1 MVSTTMTS
9 DEYVSH
15 CWNLCDQFIKE
26 DSKSFGKYI
35 QLQVEKF
42 KEWVNDPRYE
52 FRTEE
57 VDRVYRF
64 FSYLNIYVESKRS
77 YVQFPIISWQSFLLA
92 LIFGFY
98 RVEDGR
104 RKHTESLLFIARKN
118 SKTSFSTAIVLYCF
132 LKDNVLEP
140 QSMLLAIN
148 QKQAGNALRYA
159 KGIIYHSPAL
169 LKRLIPLRYKIV
181 SKDIKSQGF
190 IEIFSPIDPN
200 RLESYSPS
208 CCILDECHGFD
219 SDKIEDVYNALKSGT
234 GARENPLLL
243 LASTAGTQDN
253 LWFQEQVQYY
263 KDVLSGNID
272 DDTICGLLFQP
283 NPGMDLTSEETWK
296 MANPSW
302 KYIKPLL
309 SDLRNNFIKAKN
321 SASARAWFHFA
332 TRRINI
338 FLEEPNDW
346 LKPEKLDECFK
357 PLNIEDFKDQEC
369 FLGVDLSITSDLSAL
384 AQVFHKDGVYY
395 VFVYFFMA
403 NNPSKLNRKGSFDLK
418 KYVDSGLIHLSD
430 TGVVDYKALI
440 EKVEEIDRD
449 FRVVKLLYDRYN
461 APFVIS
467 EIQEKT
473 NTYCEDFAQTPAK
486 FNAPLKYMQDLVE
499 DKKIVFDFNPV
510 LRWNFSNVVVR
521 PMDSNENIK
530 IDKKK
535 KKEAVDG
542 VVAVAQSLGGWMSH
556 LNPLY
561 Q

>member
-1 MVSTTMTS
+1 MTS

-64 FSYLNIYVESKRS
+64 FSYLNIYVESRRS

-542 VVAVAQSLGGWMSH
+542 VVAVAQSLGGWMSY

>member
-1 MVSTTMTS
+1 MTS

-64 FSYLNIYVESKRS
+64 FSYLNIYVESRRS

-208 CCILDECHGFD
+208 CCILDECHGFE

-309 SDLRNNFIKAKN
+309 PDLRNNFIKAKN

-542 VVAVAQSLGGWMSH
+542 VVAVTQSLGGWMSY

>member
-64 FSYLNIYVESKRS
+64 FSYLNIYVESRRS

-542 VVAVAQSLGGWMSH
+542 VVAVAQSLGGWMSY

>member
-64 FSYLNIYVESKRS
+64 FSYLNIYVESKHS

-98 RVEDGR
+98 RIEDGR

-148 QKQAGNALRYA
+148 QKQASNALRYA

-181 SKDIKSQGF
+181 SKDKKSQGF

-208 CCILDECHGFD
+208 CCILDECHGFE

-309 SDLRNNFIKAKN
+309 PDLRNNFIKAKN

-542 VVAVAQSLGGWMSH
+542 VVAVAQSLGGWMSY

>member
-1 MVSTTMTS
+1 MTS

-64 FSYLNIYVESKRS
+64 FSYLNIYVESRRS

-542 VVAVAQSLGGWMSH
+542 VVAAAQALGGWMSY

>member
-1 MVSTTMTS
+1 MQKFNT

-15 CWNLCDQFIKE
+15 CWNLCEQFIYE
-26 DSKSFGKYI
+26 DSLTFGKHI

-42 KEWVNDPRYE
+42 KQWVNDPRYK
-52 FRTEE
+52 FKTQE

-64 FSYLNIYVESKRS
+64 FSYLNIYVEPN
-77 YVQFPIISWQSFLLA
+77 YVQFPMISWQAFLLA

-98 RVEDGR
+98 RVDNGR

-132 LKDNVLEP
+132 LKDDVLEP

-148 QKQAGNALRYA
+148 QKQAANALRYA
-159 KGIIYHSPAL
+159 KGMIYHSPAL
-169 LKRLIPLRYKIV
+169 LKRLMPLRYKIV
-181 SKDIKSQGF
+181 SKNIKSQGF

-208 CCILDECHGFD
+208 CCILDECHGFETN
-219 SDKIEDVYNALKSGT
+219 KVEDVYNAIKSGT

-243 LASTAGTQDN
+243 LASTAGTNDN
-253 LWFQEQVQYY
+253 IWFQEQVQYY
-263 KDVLSGNID
+263 KDVLSGKID
-272 DDTICGLLFQP
+272 DESICGLLFQP

-296 MANPSW
+296 MANPSY
-302 KYIKPLL
+302 KAIKPLL
-309 SDLRNNFIKAKN
+309 SDLNNNFTKAKN
-321 SASARAWFHFA
+321 SASSRTWYHFV

-338 FLEEPNDW
+338 FMEEPNDW
-346 LKPEKLDECFK
+346 LKPEKLDPCFQQ
-357 PLNIEDFKDQEC
+357 LDINDFKDQEC
-369 FLGVDLSITSDLSAL
+369 FLGLDLSITSDLSAL
-384 AQVFHKDGVYY
+384 AQVFFKNEKYY

-403 NNPSKLNRKGSFDLK
+403 NNPSKILRKGNFDLEPHI
-418 KYVDSGLIHLSD
+418 GRFIQLSD
-430 TGVVDYKALI
+430 TGVIDYKALVD
-440 EKVEEIDRD
+440 KVKEIDND
-449 FRVVKLLYDRYN
+449 FRIVKLLYDRYN

-467 EIQEKT
+467 EIQETT
-473 NTYCEDFAQTPAK
+473 NAYCEDFAQTPAK
-486 FNAPLKYMQDLVE
+486 FNAPLKFVQDLVE
-499 DKKIVFDFNPV
+499 SGNIVFAFNPV

-542 VVAVAQSLGGWMSH
+542 VVAAVQALGGWMEFNH
-556 LNPLY
+556 PTY
-561 Q
+561 KV

>member
-64 FSYLNIYVESKRS
+64 FSYLNIYVESRRS

-542 VVAVAQSLGGWMSH
+542 VVAAAQALGGWMSY